1 MDTRLSILLLTSLI
15 ILEGCAPP
23 GTIPA
28 TAPSQQADTVTIP
41 TTQTAQADITPKIE
55 LAAAPDLQTD
65 TPDAPA
71 VLTGCE
77 AAAADAEREKGL
89 PPGLLT
95 AIAGVESGMHAT
107 ALRIGGRPIYPA
119 SKAQARL
126 AARQALRRSQSVM
139 AGCMQVNLQ
148 AHDPGGKLWALEPEH
163 AANWA
168 ADYLSDLHDRLGSWR
183 SALQVYGGGGGQR
196 YVRRVERQLDS
207 GLPDEVA
214 EAP

>member
-1 MDTRLSILLLTSLI
+1 M
-15 ILEGCAPP
+15 A
-23 GTIPA
+23 
-28 TAPSQQADTVTIP
+28 
-41 TTQTAQADITPKIE
+41 
-55 LAAAPDLQTD
+55 
-65 TPDAPA
+65 
-71 VLTGCE
+71 LTGCE

-107 ALRIGGRPIYPA
+107 ALRIGGQPTYPA
-119 SKAQARL
+119 STAQARI

-168 ADYLSDLHDRLGSWR
+168 ADYLNDLHDRLGSWR
-183 SALQVYGGGGGQR
+183 SAIQVYGGGGGQR
-196 YVRRVERQLDS
+196 YVRRVERHLDAA
-207 GLPDEVA
+207 LPNEVA